1 MRGVRPSMD
10 WGLSKVGGEGRRAWR
25 VFGARQPCKRSWW
38 SPHRCRE
45 RGRMGCQGG
54 EGEESVARQ
63 RTKLK
68 DKYMGARCT
77 DTPRAEAELPALE
90 PGCCPAWGLD
100 IQKPATITIVIAFH
114 SPSPL
119 RRPHQPPS
127 DYSLSPS
134 DPPPLPSSLSDL
146 LISFSART
154 TAALC
159 AAPENA

>member
-1 MRGVRPSMD
+1 M
-10 WGLSKVGGEGRRAWR
+10 
-25 VFGARQPCKRSWW
+25 
-38 SPHRCRE
+38 
-45 RGRMGCQGG
+45 
-54 EGEESVARQ
+54 ARQ

-134 DPPPLPSSLSDL
+134 DPPPLPSSLSNL